1 MVALV
6 SQGMNRMRI
15 LQKISYT
22 PRWIIFILDVCLSLF
37 SIGVAC
43 LVLAN
48 FQIDKIVLEPLIKI
62 MFIVVGVRMV
72 GFILGK
78 TYSGIIRYTGTEDV
92 LRIFY
97 VLTAGELVLLLFNA
111 GFFIFDQTFFYSVG
125 VSFD

>member
-62 MFIVVGVRMV
+62 MFIVVGF
-72 GFILGK
+72 GW
-78 TYSGIIRYTGTEDV
+78 SD
-92 LRIFY
+92 
-97 VLTAGELVLLLFNA
+97 LF
-111 GFFIFDQTFFYSVG
+111 
-125 VSFD
+125 

>member
-62 MFIVVGVRMV
+62 MFYCCRGSDGRIYFRENL
-72 GFILGK
+72 FRN
-78 TYSGIIRYTGTEDV
+78 YSLYGD
-92 LRIFY
+92 
-97 VLTAGELVLLLFNA
+97 
-111 GFFIFDQTFFYSVG
+111 
-125 VSFD
+125 